1 VVDGAQV
8 VKIREPASKRRKRG
22 MSAFN
27 LDNLPKT
34 AEEATDP
41 VPLDVIQEWATKCGV
56 APSELSE
63 DDLMQGHKENQE

>member
-1 VVDGAQV
+1 
-8 VKIREPASKRRKRG
+8 

-34 AEEATDP
+34 TEEAADP

-63 DDLMQGHKENQE
+63 DALMQGHEENQE